1 MHKHDLDLIAAL
13 AEGSLDDETEA
24 RALLESCEECQ
35 AEYRSQLEILTIL
48 SSAPPAEMTELE
60 KAALHRDLWT
70 ELRNPSTNAPTGPA
84 WYRWSYVAAG
94 LFVIVGLVGV
104 LSGQL
109 GLGSGDSAESGEIT
123 ETTSDLATF
132 SADEGSEAPL
142 LDAAPAADGAD
153 AESAPTTTMAAEEA
167 GPLPYA
173 EFAEQ
178 ARIARESSQRSA
190 PTLSS
195 KEDIDHC
202 LEEAGLT
209 DVKVVEEL
217 VLDQRYLLVMPL
229 DETSEQTV
237 TFIAMETCEI
247 VYVDE

>member
-1 MHKHDLDLIAAL
+1 MHRHDFDLIAAL

-35 AEYRSQLEILTIL
+35 AEYRSQLEVLTIL
-48 SSAPPAEMTELE
+48 SSTPPAEMTELE

-70 ELRNPSTNAPTGPA
+70 ELRNPSAEAPTGRA

-94 LFVIVGLVGV
+94 LFVTVGLVGV

-109 GLGSGDSAESGEIT
+109 EFGGGDSGSGEIT
-123 ETTSDLATF
+123 EASSDSARF
-132 SADEGSEAPL
+132 SADEGSETPL
-142 LDAAPAADGAD
+142 LDAAPAGGGAD
-153 AESAPTTTMAAEEA
+153 AESAVTTTMAAEEA

-178 ARIARESSQRSA
+178 ARMARESSQLSA
-190 PTLSS
+190 QTLSS
-195 KEDIDHC
+195 KEDIDQC
-202 LEEAGLT
+202 LDEAGLA

-217 VLDQRYLLVMPL
+217 VLDQRYLLVMPR
-229 DETSEQTV
+229 DETSQPTV
-237 TFIAMETCEI
+237 TFIAMDSCEI